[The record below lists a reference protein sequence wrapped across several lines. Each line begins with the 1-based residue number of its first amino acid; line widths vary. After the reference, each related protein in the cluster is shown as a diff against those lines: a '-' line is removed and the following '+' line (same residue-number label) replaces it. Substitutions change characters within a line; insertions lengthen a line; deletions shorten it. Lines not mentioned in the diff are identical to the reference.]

1 MPAFRLLGANLIRSS
16 RLPQDAKAN
25 AMFINH
31 DQKHHKTQATG
42 VWNGATCHLLP
53 REAATS
59 SLGLKG
65 GLTPAMID
73 ITWIIRKSVDGEPQ
87 REWSSFHSRC
97 TVGTFFLS
105 DRASECPRVT
115 GTVSAAT
122 GSKIQRQQTKDH
134 FPGPV
139 FCEGSWPPVSP
150 CRGRGPLKL

>member
-1 MPAFRLLGANLIRSS
+1 MEWSHLPPA
-16 RLPQDAKAN
+16 
-25 AMFINH
+25 
-31 DQKHHKTQATG
+31 TQG
-42 VWNGATCHLLP
+42 GGHVQP
-53 REAATS
+53 
-59 SLGLKG
+59 GLKG

-105 DRASECPRVT
+105 DRASECPPVT

-139 FCEGSWPPVSP
+139 FCEGSWPPISP
-150 CRGRGPLKL
+150 CRGRGPLRHSSLSGTLSAGAGRGHWNLASGCWAPSRVSLVSHY